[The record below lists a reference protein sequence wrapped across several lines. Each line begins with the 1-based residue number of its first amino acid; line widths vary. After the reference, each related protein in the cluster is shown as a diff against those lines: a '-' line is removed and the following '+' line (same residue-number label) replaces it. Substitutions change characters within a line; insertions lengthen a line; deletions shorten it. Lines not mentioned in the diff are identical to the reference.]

1 MATDRNYE
9 DYSPALKRGATL
21 EANDIGAGTVT
32 TAKIAADAVTLA
44 KLDSGIEPSHI
55 VSAAT
60 RHTFDASA
68 TTDAATL
75 TGVAATDVIVATVNV
90 AGSNGEVVKK
100 AEYSTTNTVLIT
112 LDTAGE
118 SGTTIVSVTA
128 FKAAS

>member
-1 MATDRNYE
+1 MPDRNYE
-9 DYSPALKRGATL
+9 DYAPALKRGATL
-21 EANDIGAGTVT
+21 EANDIADDSVT
-32 TAKIAADAVTLA
+32 TAKILDSNVTLA
-44 KLDSGIEPSHI
+44 KLASGITPSHI

-75 TGVAATDVIVATVNV
+75 TGVSATDVIVATVNV
-90 AGSNGEVVKK
+90 QGSGAEKLIS

-128 FKAAS
+128 FKAAA

>member
-1 MATDRNYE
+1 MPDRNYE
-9 DYSPALKRGATL
+9 DYSPPLKRGATL
-21 EANDIGAGTVT
+21 EANDIADDSVT
-32 TAKIAADAVTLA
+32 TDKILDSNVTLA
-44 KLDSGIEPSHI
+44 KLDSGITPSHI

-75 TGVAATDVIVATVNV
+75 TGVSATDVIVATVNV
-90 AGSNGEVVKK
+90 QGGYGEQIIS